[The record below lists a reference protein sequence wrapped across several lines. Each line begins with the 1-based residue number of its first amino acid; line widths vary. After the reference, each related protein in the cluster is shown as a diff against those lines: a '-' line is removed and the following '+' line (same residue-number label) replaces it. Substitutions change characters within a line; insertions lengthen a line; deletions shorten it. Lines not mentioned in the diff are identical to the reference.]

1 MTWTY
6 DNTVLATS
14 DKDAVRLIIGD
25 TDSTDELLQN
35 EEINYY
41 ITKHGSVT
49 RAASESA
56 RAVAARYARL
66 MSRSIGGLQADF
78 SAKYRQYLELA
89 DNLDRN
95 EQVSPVSPYLAGF
108 LKSQHTTQ
116 DENTDRIPIFG
127 RVGVTD
133 TPRYSA
139 DNEYVPYH
147 YRVG

>member
-1 MTWTY
+1 MTWSY
-6 DNTVLATS
+6 DNTALATS

-25 TDSTDELLQN
+25 TDTSDQLLQY
-35 EEINYY
+35 EEISYY
-41 ITKHGSVT
+41 VTLHGTVI

-56 RAVAARYARL
+56 RAVAAKYARL

-95 EQVSPVSPYLAGF
+95 EQVSPVSPFLAGY

-116 DENTDRIPIFG
+116 DENLDRIPIFG
-127 RVGVTD
+127 RFGVTD
-133 TPRYSA
+133 NPRYSA
-139 DNEYVPYH
+139 DNEYTPYQ
-147 YRVG
+147 YRSP